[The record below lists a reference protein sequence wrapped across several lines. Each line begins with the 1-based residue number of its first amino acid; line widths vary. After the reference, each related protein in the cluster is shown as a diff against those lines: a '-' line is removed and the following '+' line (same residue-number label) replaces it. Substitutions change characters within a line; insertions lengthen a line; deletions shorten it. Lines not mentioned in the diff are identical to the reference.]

1 MNKEEAIEILL
12 MLSSLNNSETHPKC
26 NEALT
31 LAIQSLEAHDGIN
44 KLIEDMEQDGYTWYA
59 DRLKLLTNK

>member
-1 MNKEEAIEILL
+1 MTKEEAIKQIKTLL
-12 MLSSLNNSETHPKC
+12 DVLGEASSVR
-26 NEALT
+26 EALT